1 MVSTE
6 EKLRRHKA
14 FWAAEKGNK
23 PLVIVRIG
31 DLFLSRRFE
40 AMLPLL
46 ERGHEITPEQI
57 VVEDFLPDYERM
69 YLEANSVN
77 QDGFFAAEPCTGLPW
92 MEAIFGA
99 RVVGESVSV
108 ITRPV
113 VGELSNIKGIEDKGK
128 NQWYQKYLEFSAK
141 LTAFA
146 KGRFPVCQPI
156 LRGVTDTVGALIGQ
170 SEMAYALVD
179 EPEKVKA
186 AFFQIAEALRM
197 LIRDQYKTTI
207 SFFGGRSIGFYHI
220 WAPGSV
226 IWYQEDLASLMSPA
240 HYQEYLYQTSCR
252 IVEDYEYSLVHL
264 HPASFLHLDGI
275 LQVANLKAVQLNKDL
290 TGPSVE
296 EMLPQCKAV
305 LEGGKNLVLGM
316 GLFTK
321 KDIDVIYEELP
332 HERTALNILADSVEE
347 ANEIIG
353 YIDSK
358 DW

>member
-179 EPEKVKA
+179 EPEKVKE

-207 SFFGGRSIGFYHI
+207 SF
-220 WAPGSV
+220 
-226 IWYQEDLASLMSPA
+226 
-240 HYQEYLYQTSCR
+240 
-252 IVEDYEYSLVHL
+252 
-264 HPASFLHLDGI
+264 
-275 LQVANLKAVQLNKDL
+275 
-290 TGPSVE
+290 
-296 EMLPQCKAV
+296 
-305 LEGGKNLVLGM
+305 LGA
-316 GLFTK
+316 G
-321 KDIDVIYEELP
+321 
-332 HERTALNILADSVEE
+332 A
-347 ANEIIG
+347 
-353 YIDSK
+353 
-358 DW
+358 